1 MLFINFENVSKD
13 TTISGGLT
21 SFKIMATLGKLKLLS
36 LTNSGYKPTIYR
48 TERDFPN
55 MRKGWFIKMGSG
67 QKSGEPLIRFNWY
80 KPFSGSNLVC
90 SNQGYDYTEVGGI
103 NPKLGKTGGGD
114 NQVFPLCRGIV

>member
-36 LTNSGYKPTIYR
+36 LANSGYKPTIYR

-55 MRKGWFIKMGSG
+55 MRKGWFVKMGSG
-67 QKSGEPLIRFNWY
+67 QKSGEPLIRFNWGSRY
-80 KPFSGSNLVC
+80 SSFQAYTRNGKPRVSQNWYVAFKGKLMQKLV
-90 SNQGYDYTEVGGI
+90 G
-103 NPKLGKTGGGD
+103 
-114 NQVFPLCRGIV
+114 

>member
-36 LTNSGYKPTIYR
+36 LANSGYKPTIYR

-55 MRKGWFIKMGSG
+55 MRKGWFVKMGSG

-80 KPFSGSNLVC
+80 KPFSG
-90 SNQGYDYTEVGGI
+90 
-103 NPKLGKTGGGD
+103 
-114 NQVFPLCRGIV
+114 

>member
-80 KPFSGSNLVC
+80 KPFSGGDILHSML
-90 SNQGYDYTEVGGI
+90 I
-103 NPKLGKTGGGD
+103 LGMVDLEYLKTGM
-114 NQVFPLCRGIV
+114 